1 MKVSAII
8 EKLNLTVFGGHQ
20 GLDREVEGGYTSD
33 LLSDV
38 MGHADEGQIW
48 ITLQTHRNIM
58 AVASLKDLAAIVVV
72 KGFVPDEGTIQQSN
86 DEGLP
91 LLGSNSEAFELS
103 GQLYELLK
111 K

>member
-1 MKVSAII
+1 M
-8 EKLNLTVFGGHQ
+8 LY
-20 GLDREVEGGYTSD
+20 EVITGGYTSD

-86 DEGLP
+86 DEGFRITSYNVCYTK
-91 LLGSNSEAFELS
+91 LLR
-103 GQLYELLK
+103 
-111 K
+111 